1 MLLMRAAVHGVA
13 ESRTRLSDWTEFHIL
28 VQYSSNL
35 SFDSDF
41 WVRFFN
47 ILIFVGNWEL
57 SLSACVFNI
66 LRIHI

>member
-47 ILIFVGNWEL
+47 ILIFVYKTL
-57 SLSACVFNI
+57 S
-66 LRIHI
+66 